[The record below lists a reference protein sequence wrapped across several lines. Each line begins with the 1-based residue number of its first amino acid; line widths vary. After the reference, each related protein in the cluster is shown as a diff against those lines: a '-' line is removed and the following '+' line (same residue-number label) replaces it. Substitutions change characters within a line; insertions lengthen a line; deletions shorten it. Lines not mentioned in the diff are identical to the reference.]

1 MRIPKYCVLKPHRL
15 STNSMNFKFWE
26 CLQLVDFSTVSFFAT
41 ERDLTLTN
49 YSSLTFANWINIYAF
64 QENIVIFIFIFTLKK
79 IQWSITSTKSSLVLQ
94 YKHYRNRLNSL
105 FLPWLAPLQLF
116 FSHFLERQDTTTPYL
131 PPMACAWVM
140 GVGNTFVWFNYCRI
154 SSDWDWA
161 LSLPDMHHDP
171 CIMYCLAYLM
181 H

>member
-1 MRIPKYCVLKPHRL
+1 MPTISWFFYGIIFCNWTGPYPYKLFFPHLCQLDKHICISRKY
-15 STNSMNFKFWE
+15 S
-26 CLQLVDFSTVSFFAT
+26 DFYFYF
-41 ERDLTLTN
+41 
-49 YSSLTFANWINIYAF
+49 YP
-64 QENIVIFIFIFTLKK
+64 QENTVIDHINKILPCTPIQTLPKQ
-79 IQWSITSTKSSLVLQ
+79 IE
-94 YKHYRNRLNSL
+94 
-105 FLPWLAPLQLF
+105 FLISPLAGPSPTFF